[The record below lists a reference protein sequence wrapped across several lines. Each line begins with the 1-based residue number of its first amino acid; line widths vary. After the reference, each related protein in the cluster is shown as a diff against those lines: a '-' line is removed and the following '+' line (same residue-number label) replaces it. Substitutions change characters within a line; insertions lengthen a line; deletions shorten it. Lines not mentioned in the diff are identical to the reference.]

1 MHKPRPTV
9 WNTRND
15 AAIGQISHSAPII
28 NWVISLKKRCGGR
41 RKNIPIITIKRKAT
55 MKATPESRDG
65 EEGMHGRMVEERRIK
80 IRRTISFQKKYYWTL
95 KRKLEIVGFCYLLL
109 APTVKVWEQQKR
121 KYLCSTKK
129 NGNAWK
135 YTRMFLS
142 KNGGKPQIPCSYK
155 RWAKWRKSEILR
167 EKNRYGV
174 RDSSRIGVVHKHC
187 QRHSGPRNWLRDL
200 D

>member
-1 MHKPRPTV
+1 MYKPRPTV

-15 AAIGQISHSAPII
+15 AAIAQIIHSAPII
-28 NWVISLKKRCGGR
+28 NWVISFKKRCGGR

-129 NGNAWK
+129 MAMLENIRECFSPKMEASPK
-135 YTRMFLS
+135 YLAHT
-142 KNGGKPQIPCSYK
+142 KGGQNDEN
-155 RWAKWRKSEILR
+155 RKYWERKTDMVLEILV
-167 EKNRYGV
+167 E
-174 RDSSRIGVVHKHC
+174 
-187 QRHSGPRNWLRDL
+187 LE
-200 D
+200 